1 MIHQYLIQGASAMIA
16 LGMICVLTWI
26 LVTVIRGDISDWFFK
41 AVLAVTSIC
50 FIGVVVLGFI
60 GIWV

>member
-1 MIHQYLIQGASAMIA
+1 MIA

-41 AVLAVTSIC
+41 TVLAVTATC
-50 FIGVVVLGFI
+50 FIGVVVLGFV